1 MPKLVILLNKFK
13 NLRIEDISR
22 QSPYKSAHAIVTLK
36 SLAAGVQVVAVFDN
50 TCSEIYYGCL
60 IFCTQLIWSWF
71 NECYSCLRECVVLKD
86 YACVFVLFYFFSF
99 KFQFQSILHL
109 KFTWKFDNDLF
120 SYIICVRITIE
131 NQTEFSILCH
141 FLTKRWDTFE
151 IGLLSKE
158 IFFSYSIRLEG
169 SICVEEGPLFNIRI
183 NHRWIH
189 FITFT

>member
-1 MPKLVILLNKFK
+1 MLFLSQRMCCPQGLCLCLCFIL
-13 NLRIEDISR
+13 
-22 QSPYKSAHAIVTLK
+22 
-36 SLAAGVQVVAVFDN
+36 
-50 TCSEIYYGCL
+50 
-60 IFCTQLIWSWF
+60 
-71 NECYSCLRECVVLKD
+71 
-86 YACVFVLFYFFSF
+86 FFSF

-189 FITFT
+189 FITFTSRFLFVYLILWYTNMPL

>member
-1 MPKLVILLNKFK
+1 MPYTVVVNMRGSRKMFEGGGGGPRVSVFAGKVGGVRMPKLVILQNKFK

-86 YACVFVLFYFFSF
+86 YACVFVLFYFFRLNF
-99 KFQFQSILHL
+99 NFRAY
-109 KFTWKFDNDLF
+109 
-120 SYIICVRITIE
+120 YI
-131 NQTEFSILCH
+131 
-141 FLTKRWDTFE
+141 
-151 IGLLSKE
+151 
-158 IFFSYSIRLEG
+158 
-169 SICVEEGPLFNIRI
+169 
-183 NHRWIH
+183 
-189 FITFT
+189 